1 MKEANKNLSFEQALE
16 ELERIVE
23 QLEAGEAG
31 LEESLKLYEKG
42 IGLYRL
48 CMKRL
53 EDLQGKIEV
62 LVKELDGGF
71 SKKDFLSDED

>member
-1 MKEANKNLSFEQALE
+1 MKQENRALSFEQALE

-23 QLEAGEAG
+23 ELETGEVG
-31 LEESLKLYEKG
+31 LEDSLKLYEKG

-62 LVKELDGGF
+62 LVKELDGSF
-71 SKKDFLSDED
+71 TKKDFLSDED

>member
-1 MKEANKNLSFEQALE
+1 MKQENRALSFEQALE
-16 ELERIVE
+16 ELEKIVE
-23 QLEAGEAG
+23 ELETGEVG
-31 LEESLKLYEKG
+31 LEDSLKLYEKG

-62 LVKELDGGF
+62 LVKELDGSF
-71 SKKDFLSDED
+71 TRKDFLSDED

>member
-1 MKEANKNLSFEQALE
+1 MKQENRALSFEQALE
-16 ELERIVE
+16 ELEKIVE
-23 QLEAGEAG
+23 ELETGEVG
-31 LEESLKLYEKG
+31 LEDSLKLYEKG

-62 LVKELDGGF
+62 LVKELDGSF
-71 SKKDFLSDED
+71 TKKDFLSDED